1 MEFST
6 PEELEKIAQLNELRM
21 AKMQEVAALL
31 PSLVG
36 EGEAANG
43 AVVVTVGGG
52 SALRE
57 LRLNPRVMRMA
68 SEELAEHIVT
78 AAQAA
83 SEDLQRKIEEAMS
96 GIMDDSP
103 FDYLTGKVD
112 PQVTFSAM
120 KESFQ
125 QSVDEIMSNVEK
137 LKKDLM

>member
-57 LRLNPRVMRMA
+57 LRLNPRVMRT
-68 SEELAEHIVT
+68 SEELTEHIVT